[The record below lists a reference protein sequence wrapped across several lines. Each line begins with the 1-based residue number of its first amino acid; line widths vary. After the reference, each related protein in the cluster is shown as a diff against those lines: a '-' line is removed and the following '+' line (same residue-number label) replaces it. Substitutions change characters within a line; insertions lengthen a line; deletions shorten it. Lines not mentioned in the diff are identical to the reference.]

1 MRRWALSAAGLG
13 KRLRSWQTLS
23 SGLRL
28 VVSVL
33 VTAFGVAGPAAAD
46 TPSVAV
52 MTLPLTELCP
62 EAPVSQGLKDVAQRL
77 VVKAWYPN
85 KVQEPPAGSSYP
97 VVLFNAAW
105 GGSSDSHFG
114 QIRELVAHGFVVI
127 SIDHRL
133 DLNEYGQFLDFSSQ
147 EAFDRTKAL
156 ADGKARRFASDNI
169 VVLGALTAAA
179 ACAASDEKITLIRSL
194 DFNRTGI
201 LGYSFGGAVAAQTAW
216 QDPRFKAALNL
227 DGWLFADASTL
238 GVVQPFME
246 ISDDTPIPT
255 PADLDAPDMHK
266 RLVARLNDADY
277 KQLRANMISHG
288 GYYLVISGSNHESFV
303 DVSKRSVAQ
312 QLAALLPG
320 SGSIPEIVNAY
331 ILSFFERYVA
341 GRPTSLIDQM
351 PSPYKEVSLEF
362 AQAPASSR

>member
-1 MRRWALSAAGLG
+1 M
-13 KRLRSWQTLS
+13 S
-23 SGLRL
+23 SGSRL
-28 VVSVL
+28 VAGVL
-33 VTAFGVAGPAAAD
+33 VTAFGVAGPAPAD
-46 TPSVAV
+46 TPVVAV

-62 EAPVSQGLKDVAQRL
+62 DVPVSQGLKDVAQRL
-77 VVKAWYPN
+77 VVKAWYPS
-85 KVQEPPAGSSYP
+85 KAQEPPQVGSPYP

-114 QIRELVAHGFVVI
+114 QIHELVTYGFVVI

-133 DLNEYGQFLDFSSQ
+133 DLNEYDQFLDFSSQ
-147 EAFDRTKAL
+147 EAFDRTKIL
-156 ADGKARRFASDNI
+156 VDGKARQFASDNI
-169 VVLGALTAAA
+169 VVFSALTAAA
-179 ACAASDEKITLIRSL
+179 RCAASDEKATLIRSL

-238 GVVQPFME
+238 GVVQPFLE
-246 ISDDTPIPT
+246 ISDDTPMPT
-255 PADLDAPDMHK
+255 PADLDSPNMRE

-277 KQLRANMISHG
+277 RQLRANMIRHG

-320 SGSIPEIVNAY
+320 SGRIPEIVNAY

-341 GRPTSLIDQM
+341 GSQTSLIDQM
-351 PSPYKEVSLEF
+351 PSPYKEVRLEF
-362 AQAPASSR
+362 AQPPASSR